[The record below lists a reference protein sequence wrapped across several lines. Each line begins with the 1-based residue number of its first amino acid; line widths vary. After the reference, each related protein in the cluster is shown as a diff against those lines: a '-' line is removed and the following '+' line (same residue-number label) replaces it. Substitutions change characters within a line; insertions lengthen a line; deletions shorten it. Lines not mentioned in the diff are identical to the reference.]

1 MKRKATA
8 KTAEPAPTPPAADSC
23 DSCKG
28 EGVVAL
34 PATRRRRLEGE
45 SAICLDCLGSGL
57 AS

>member
-1 MKRKATA
+1 MPRKAMA
-8 KTAEPAPTPPAADSC
+8 KTAEPVPTPPAADSC
-23 DSCKG
+23 NSCKG

-34 PATRRRRLEGE
+34 PVTRRRRIEGE

>member
-1 MKRKATA
+1 MPRKPPA

-34 PATRRRRLEGE
+34 PTTRRHRIEGE